1 MPLTNGNTPP
11 TKQYRPPCKKLAE
24 HLHVMPMKTIEL
36 KILREVRIMERRK
49 CDRKFE
55 TPTVISSYL
64 RNVSAHNTVSRE
76 EEIEL
81 VARIKNGDES
91 AVVEL
96 VRANLRLVL
105 KIAYRYGYSNCSL
118 LDLINEGNIGLMQ
131 ASRKFDP
138 EFGLRFASYA
148 LWWIKQAMSLFIIR
162 HERVPSSVPVRKSL
176 LIKKIKKETESLRLL
191 IQREPTIAELAIR
204 IGSTPEAI
212 KEAID
217 LNPEYTGW
225 EDYMNHSSDGN
236 SVVEKRVEEKFCGKQ
251 VRRLLEHLPANE
263 KKGMELY
270 YGLNGLAS
278 ANFAEVGRELNM
290 SREGAR
296 QLVKRSLKK
305 LRTMPQTAPLRAY
318 L

>member
-1 MPLTNGNTPP
+1 MSL
-11 TKQYRPPCKKLAE
+11 
-24 HLHVMPMKTIEL
+24 KTIEL
-36 KILREVRIMERRK
+36 ETPREVRIMERRK

-64 RNVSAHNTVSRE
+64 RNVSAHDTVSRE

-81 VARIKNGDES
+81 VTRIKKGDES
-91 AVVEL
+91 AVMEL

-148 LWWIKQAMSLFIIR
+148 VWWIKQAMSLFIIR
-162 HERVPSSVPVRKSL
+162 HERGPISVPVRKSL

-191 IQREPTIAELAIR
+191 IQREPTIEELAAR

-225 EDYMNHSSDGN
+225 EDYMNHASDDN
-236 SVVEKRVEEKFCGKQ
+236 SVVEKSVEEKFCGRQ
-251 VRRLLEHLPANE
+251 VRGLLEHLPANE

-270 YGLNGLAS
+270 YGLNGLS
-278 ANFAEVGRELNM
+278 SSNFAEVGRELNM